1 MFSKLSLNN
10 ITDSIS
16 NAAQRTQEQFSSA
29 IEKIHL
35 DDPETRLSILK
46 RRHQLQETLGTVH
59 DISQLPI
66 QYKFLEQK
74 SDALEK
80 ICKRLLLVT
89 KTFEVEGYDYPPNLT
104 ESFNDWWSGNKDSIF
119 SFSKKKAEVSPEVK
133 ETAENGLLPRS
144 FAQALSKAAT
154 DSALILKQL
163 KAEETRTNQEESQ
176 EGADQKPAEETK
188 AEPELEAE
196 ADEDEDEDEDVDN
209 LIKAFE
215 SWTKCQLSIDQ
226 SKAEM
231 DSLMVKEFNA
241 KLSKLIETDF
251 KKGHELRAKVQDARL
266 NFDTLR
272 HEIKLKLQGKEVVA
286 SSEEAE
292 KKVATETPETPEKK
306 TNEEPVDMAK
316 TEEDPDSKLF
326 ERLEDQF
333 VSATSETVEFLG
345 ELTDSSEIISL
356 VKLFHNFQLIH
367 YKQCVK
373 SLEED
378 LEVLN
383 SLDSEDK

>member
-1 MFSKLSLNN
+1 MFSKLSFNN

-59 DISQLPI
+59 DISQLPV

-89 KTFEVEGYDYPPNLT
+89 KTFEVDGYDYPPNLT

-119 SFSKKKAEVSPEVK
+119 AFSKKKPEVPP
-133 ETAENGLLPRS
+133 ELNNATDNGLLPRS
-144 FAQALSKAAT
+144 FAQALSKAST

-163 KAEETRTNQEESQ
+163 KAEENKGNQEELSTS
-176 EGADQKPAEETK
+176 ADKDTEHSAAKKTEVEE
-188 AEPELEAE
+188 
-196 ADEDEDEDEDVDN
+196 EDEDEDEDVEN
-209 LIKAFE
+209 LIKTFE
-215 SWTKCQLSIDQ
+215 AWTKCQLSIDQ

-231 DSLMVKEFNA
+231 DSLMVKEFN
-241 KLSKLIETDF
+241 SKLTKFIDSDF
-251 KKGHELRAKVQDARL
+251 KKGHEMRAKVQDARL
-266 NFDTLR
+266 KFDTLR
-272 HEIKLKLQGKEVVA
+272 HEIKLKQQVKETEASTAEAGKKVEPEA
-286 SSEEAE
+286 TQENAAE
-292 KKVATETPETPEKK
+292 KPAEEFTE
-306 TNEEPVDMAK
+306 VSK
-316 TEEDPDSKLF
+316 TEEDADGKLF
-326 ERLEDQF
+326 EQLEDQF

-383 SLDSEDK
+383 ALDPEDK

>member
-119 SFSKKKAEVSPEVK
+119 SFSKKKTEVSPEVK

-163 KAEETRTNQEESQ
+163 KAEETKTNQEESQ
-176 EGADQKPAEETK
+176 EGTDQKPAEETK
-188 AEPELEAE
+188 AEPEPE

-209 LIKAFE
+209 LIKVFE

-266 NFDTLR
+266 KFDTLR
-272 HEIKLKLQGKEVVA
+272 HEIKLKQQGKEVAA

-292 KKVATETPETPEKK
+292 NKVATETPENPEKK
-306 TNEEPVDMAK
+306 TNEEPVDIAK

-326 ERLEDQF
+326 EQLEDQF